1 MTFFILTFIY
11 PVSMDRN
18 HSLSSPAYEKVSPV
32 PWQLRQNLSLITLY
46 FTVRNIR
53 HLYQLS
59 SLVACCFESLMR
71 GQWCTRDTWSD
82 ISARGSCPV
91 KTRGWCG
98 LLSAQQA
105 RPIIQTFD
113 TLQTATD
120 YMWVYRCLM
129 TLCCLVQASKS
140 PTCKNVFTTICVF
153 QISLITDAMEW
164 FAKEVTRISANN
176 EWYHSILDRSS
187 QQTVFG

>member
-1 MTFFILTFIY
+1 MSHSTFSLPGLSLKHRHLIAFIWGQNDHSLKNLMSFFTFLLIILEVSMTFSILTFIY

-18 HSLSSPAYEKVSPV
+18 HSLSSPADEKVSPV
-32 PWQLRQNLSLITLY
+32 PWQLGQKLSLITLY

-59 SLVACCFESLMR
+59 FLVAGWFESLMR

-82 ISARGSCPV
+82 TSTRGSCPV
-91 KTRGWCG
+91 KTREWCG

-113 TLQTATD
+113 IPHCKLQLT
-120 YMWVYRCLM
+120 
-129 TLCCLVQASKS
+129 
-140 PTCKNVFTTICVF
+140 TCEYKN
-153 QISLITDAMEW
+153 A
-164 FAKEVTRISANN
+164 
-176 EWYHSILDRSS
+176 
-187 QQTVFG
+187 

>member
-1 MTFFILTFIY
+1 MSFFTFLLFILEVSVTFFILTFIY

-18 HSLSSPAYEKVSPV
+18 HSLSSPADEKVSPV
-32 PWQLRQNLSLITLY
+32 PWQLGQKLSLITLY

-59 SLVACCFESLMR
+59 SLVVCCFESLMW

-91 KTRGWCG
+91 KTREWCG

-113 TLQTATD
+113 IPQHYKLQLHVSIKIPNDLALPDASIKKSHQQKCLHYNMCISNIT
-120 YMWVYRCLM
+120 YHRCNGM
-129 TLCCLVQASKS
+129 I
-140 PTCKNVFTTICVF
+140 CK
-153 QISLITDAMEW
+153 
-164 FAKEVTRISANN
+164 RINKN
-176 EWYHSILDRSS
+176 KCKY
-187 QQTVFG
+187 